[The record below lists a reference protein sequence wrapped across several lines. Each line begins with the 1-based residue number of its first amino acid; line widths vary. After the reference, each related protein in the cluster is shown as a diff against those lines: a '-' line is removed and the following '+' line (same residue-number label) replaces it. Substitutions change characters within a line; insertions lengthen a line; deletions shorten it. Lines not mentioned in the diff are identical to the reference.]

1 MLGFADSP
9 VDCIN
14 AMRSLSISAGQ
25 RNRPLWNPH
34 QNEWALNSHPLAKG
48 CLSNG
53 SIVLE
58 CYVLAWMSQ
67 SDSNKYWPP
76 WTPTKMM
83 IHFFLLSKDLMYILF
98 SGQAVGKPKTWYL
111 RSSHHVKEED
121 QAALVPK
128 IITGGDL
135 LQWQLPCCWWQLAPA
150 TDNTPFTVRTRSLC
164 CRARCRRTRE
174 RHATAKSS
182 TSNVRLERKSRF
194 NLCNM
199 DDPFRQLKWEFFVKA
214 RPFL

>member
-1 MLGFADSP
+1 M
-9 VDCIN
+9 
-14 AMRSLSISAGQ
+14 SLKQSSFSDPTPLTQ
-25 RNRPLWNPH
+25 VLLRNGWWRRRRTSDETPPLP
-34 QNEWALNSHPLAKG
+34 
-48 CLSNG
+48 
-53 SIVLE
+53 
-58 CYVLAWMSQ
+58 
-67 SDSNKYWPP
+67 YWPP

-199 DDPFRQLKWEFFVKA
+199 DDPFRQLKWEFFCQS
-214 RPFL
+214 